1 MSHELGSENFI
12 RSKLFAGESSEA
24 DRYRQLVTGKPGLLA
39 LLRYEL
45 TMGVLGGLPGALGLV
60 LRRHVY
66 PSLFREVGGGLVVG
80 RHVIIRYPELIKL
93 GRKVVID
100 DYAVLDARGAG
111 DGGIEI
117 GDEVFIGR
125 GAVIQSKWGPLRI
138 GAQTSIGGNSVI
150 CAMGGITIGQMVRL
164 AGGIQV
170 SGGMY
175 HTDKPNIPIAEQGM
189 YTRGPIVIGDG
200 TWIGMGA
207 LVLDGVVIGDN
218 CAIGAGMIMKE
229 DVPANSVLVPYQKH
243 IGMPKIR
250 T

>member
-1 MSHELGSENFI
+1 
-12 RSKLFAGESSEA
+12 
-24 DRYRQLVTGKPGLLA
+24 
-39 LLRYEL
+39 
-45 TMGVLGGLPGALGLV
+45 
-60 LRRHVY
+60 
-66 PSLFREVGGGLVVG
+66 
-80 RHVIIRYPELIKL
+80 
-93 GRKVVID
+93 
-100 DYAVLDARGAG
+100 
-111 DGGIEI
+111 
-117 GDEVFIGR
+117 
-125 GAVIQSKWGPLRI
+125 
-138 GAQTSIGGNSVI
+138 
-150 CAMGGITIGQMVRL
+150 MGGITIGQMVRL